1 MSYCTKTKIA
11 GVRNLEHGPLLHV
24 TDVALLLGISVKTV
38 HKLVREGKL
47 ACIQV
52 TVRERRFTH
61 EQVEDYIR
69 SKTTSVRVDRRPPS
83 PVESPSK
90 KGGAKS
96 IGVSGT
102 GLTKEIRSLCRS

>member
-1 MSYCTKTKIA
+1 MST
-11 GVRNLEHGPLLHV
+11 EPLQTDRMMVPSKPALWTV
-24 TDVALLLGISVKTV
+24 SDVALFLDVSTKTI

-47 ACIQV
+47 ACVQV
-52 TVRERRFTH
+52 TARERRFTH
-61 EQVEDYIR
+61 EQVEDYVR
-69 SKTTSVRVDRRPPS
+69 SQTTSVRVDRTPRS
-83 PVESPSK
+83 PVKSALK